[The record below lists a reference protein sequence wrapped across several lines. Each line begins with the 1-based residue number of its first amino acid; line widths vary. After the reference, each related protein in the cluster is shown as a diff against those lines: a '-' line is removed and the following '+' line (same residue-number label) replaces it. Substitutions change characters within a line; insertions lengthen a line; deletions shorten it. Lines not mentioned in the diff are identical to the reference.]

1 MWGYHGDRPEPEL
14 IVNRIK
20 GKKPLAQSCADTHTH
35 THTRAQTHICIPSV
49 SASLVPETDFYFPN
63 MFCSKSALSVAIEIQ
78 RKRDQYN
85 RFGTWP
91 KSSLT
96 MCEAGIWNHRCIS
109 ACLGDKNN
117 SSPLCQGARGTMPRS
132 EGKGATWV
140 CKLAQAIRH
149 GHLIL

>member
-1 MWGYHGDRPEPEL
+1 MVMEIQSWEHCEQ
-14 IVNRIK
+14 NF
-20 GKKPLAQSCADTHTH
+20 GKKKTAFSKSCSDTHISTC
-35 THTRAQTHICIPSV
+35 ICMPSV
-49 SASLVPETDFYFPN
+49 SVSLVPKTDFYFPN

-132 EGKGATWV
+132 EGMGATWV

>member
-1 MWGYHGDRPEPEL
+1 MFGCHGDGVP
-14 IVNRIK
+14 NRRGSLTEFQNK
-20 GKKPLAQSCADTHTH
+20 RSQQRCRNTHQYA
-35 THTRAQTHICIPSV
+35 RAFPAIWV
-49 SASLVPETDFYFPN
+49 SLVPKTDFYFPN

-91 KSSLT
+91 KSVLT
-96 MCEAGIWNHRCIS
+96 MCEAGIWNHWCIS
-109 ACLGDKNN
+109 TCLGDKNN

-132 EGKGATWV
+132 EGMGATWV

>member
-1 MWGYHGDRPEPEL
+1 MEIDPIL
-14 IVNRIK
+14 RIMLCLTNCREN
-20 GKKPLAQSCADTHTH
+20 PLAQSHTDTHTDAHMH
-35 THTRAQTHICIPSV
+35 TNSF
-49 SASLVPETDFYFPN
+49 SASLVPETDFFIFYFPN

-85 RFGTWP
+85 GFGTWP

-140 CKLAQAIRH
+140 CKLAQAIRR